1 MQFLNKLCPSMKPV
15 DLMFVVLLAIVTVMH
30 VLSWSEEPPSV
41 DPVNF
46 LMALDHYDVATD
58 RPHPTGYPLFVGLG
72 RAASFVVGKAH
83 AYQLVNL
90 FMLVGAGLCL
100 YLLMRRLDRPEV
112 GFASAAL
119 LMTHPLSMAAT
130 VVPES
135 YFSDAFFGCAIA
147 AWIVINA
154 QRSKILVTGITLI
167 FLALGLFRAAS
178 AVELFPL
185 ALACVY
191 VTTDKEYQYHRVFQ
205 VAVCAVA
212 SIILAYLV
220 TVTLAGG
227 YQIYSAAVARV
238 MGAAVAG
245 KSIFAGAP
253 LEAHLFMLMRLFAW
267 LLLISL
273 PTSIIIAL
281 ILKGWHKGVW
291 PAGLLKASLVTVFW
305 VLPPL
310 AIYSLFYFLKPTYL
324 VIILPALL
332 AIFSWGV
339 FFVFRSQ
346 SKLYAWGIIVAV
358 IGLQLGLFYGAT
370 KSWPT
375 PLYQI
380 SQAYFQEQDAAWA
393 ELRTAAIAADGE
405 RNLLVWIEHPT
416 LPVYALRLIPWSGKV
431 ASLDSVHAF
440 NIDNIDMKTLQLQW
454 IDPKTMRWSKAE
466 KGVANFKDFDQIFV
480 VANENGRPSFKSYNV
495 QTGNTVF

>member
-1 MQFLNKLCPSMKPV
+1 MQFLNKLYSGVKPV
-15 DLMFVVLLAIVTVMH
+15 DLMFAVLLALFTVMH

-46 LMALDHYDVATD
+46 LLALDHYDVATD

-72 RAASFVVGKAH
+72 RATSFVVGKAH

-90 FMLVGAGLCL
+90 FMLIGAGFCL
-100 YLLMRRLDRPEV
+100 YLLMRKLGRSEV

-119 LMTHPLSMAAT
+119 LMTHPLSLAAT

-154 QRSKILVTGITLI
+154 HRPKILVTGITLI

-178 AVELFPL
+178 GVELFPL
-185 ALACVY
+185 ALACAY
-191 VTTDKEYQYHRVFQ
+191 VTTDKEHQYRRVFQ
-205 VAVCAVA
+205 VAVCATT
-212 SIILAYLV
+212 SIFTAYVL
-220 TVTLAGG
+220 TVMLAGG

-253 LEAHLFMLMRLFAW
+253 IEAHLFMLMRLFAW

-273 PTSIIIAL
+273 PTMIVIAF
-281 ILKGWHKGVW
+281 IWKSRQKDYW
-291 PAGLLKASLVTVFW
+291 PADTLKMLQVAVFW

-324 VIILPALL
+324 VILLPALL
-332 AIFSWGV
+332 VIFSWGV

-346 SKLYAWGIIVAV
+346 GKPYAWGIISVV

-370 KSWPT
+370 KSWPMS
-375 PLYQI
+375 LYQI
-380 SQAYFQEQDAAWA
+380 SQAYFQEQDVAWA
-393 ELRTAAIAADGE
+393 ELRTAAIAADGQ

-416 LPVYALRLIPWSGKV
+416 LSVYALRLIPWSGKV
-431 ASLDSVHAF
+431 ASLDSIHAF
-440 NIDNIDMKTLQLQW
+440 NIDNIDMKTLQLQR

-466 KGVANFKDFDQIFV
+466 KGIANFKDFDQIFV

-495 QTGNTVF
+495 ETGNAVF